1 MEEKT
6 RCFALRIIEPILTE
20 FEREVAQR
28 RANGATEAEIEA
40 MLSRIE
46 TTNRPVM
53 DADQFQYPRRRAED
67 SSERESQVLNLGI
80 GR

>member
-6 RCFALRIIEPILTE
+6 RCFALRITEPILTE
-20 FEREVAQR
+20 FKREVAQR

-40 MLSRIE
+40 ILSRI
-46 TTNRPVM
+46 NRPVM
-53 DADQFQYPRRRAED
+53 DADQFQYPRRRAEE
-67 SSERESQVLNLGI
+67 SSGRESQVLNLDI

>member
-1 MEEKT
+1 MEEET

-20 FEREVAQR
+20 FKREVAQR

-53 DADQFQYPRRRAED
+53 DAVQLQYLMPLFREAARAP
-67 SSERESQVLNLGI
+67 
-80 GR
+80 

>member
-1 MEEKT
+1 MEEET
-6 RCFALRIIEPILTE
+6 RCFVLRIIEPILTE
-20 FEREVAQR
+20 FKREVAQR

-53 DADQFQYPRRRAED
+53 DADQLQYFMSLFRQAARAP
-67 SSERESQVLNLGI
+67 
-80 GR
+80 

>member
-1 MEEKT
+1 MEEET

-20 FEREVAQR
+20 FRREVAQR

-53 DADQFQYPRRRAED
+53 EADQFQYLM
-67 SSERESQVLNLGI
+67 SLFREAA
-80 GR
+80 RMP

>member
-1 MEEKT
+1 MEDET
-6 RCFALRIIEPILTE
+6 RCFVLRIIEPILTE
-20 FEREVAQR
+20 FKREVAQR

-53 DADQFQYPRRRAED
+53 DADQLQYFMSLFREAARAP
-67 SSERESQVLNLGI
+67 
-80 GR
+80 